1 MAENTPKRKIRD
13 SVFTNLFQEKKY
25 LLQLYKDLH
34 PEDGEATEDEIAD
47 ITLKHVLVDADYN
60 DLGFSVGDRLMVLV
74 ESQST
79 WTMNIIIRALMYL
92 MQTYHD
98 YFRRT
103 KQNLYGS
110 KKVKMPKPE
119 LYVIFTGERK
129 AIPDTITLSKDFF
142 DEAEIAVD
150 AKIKVLYQE
159 NAEDIIG
166 QYIIFCKVYQEQRK
180 CYGNTREAVTE
191 TIRICKD
198 RNVLKEYLE
207 SREKEVVDIM
217 MTLFDDEQIYK
228 AFENDIK
235 QETAK
240 NKAIFMI
247 QKGKIAID
255 EIAEY
260 FPELSEEDRKE
271 IESQVLQQV

>member
-1 MAENTPKRKIRD
+1 M
-13 SVFTNLFQEKKY
+13 
-25 LLQLYKDLH
+25 
-34 PEDGEATEDEIAD
+34 
-47 ITLKHVLVDADYN
+47 
-60 DLGFSVGDRLMVLV
+60 
-74 ESQST
+74 
-79 WTMNIIIRALMYL
+79 
-92 MQTYHD
+92 
-98 YFRRT
+98 
-103 KQNLYGS
+103 
-110 KKVKMPKPE
+110 
-119 LYVIFTGERK
+119 
-129 AIPDTITLSKDFF
+129 
-142 DEAEIAVD
+142 
-150 AKIKVLYQE
+150 
-159 NAEDIIG
+159 
-166 QYIIFCKVYQEQRK
+166 
-180 CYGNTREAVTE
+180 
-191 TIRICKD
+191 
-198 RNVLKEYLE
+198 LKEYLE